1 MRYLGIL
8 DQQTIQSFTCP
19 RLGIT
24 ADADDGADAESLD
37 HDAQEL
43 VALLV
48 HGSHDLIRE
57 FFRNDIAPLLGVL
70 EEEQRAVIMNEV
82 IREEGLGLA
91 EALLKQPPET
101 TTAHLRAMAGKPGHL
116 LTRVLLVGSTN
127 RHLETHPV
135 ADGGDLA
142 ERHASLGHAERAG
155 VHAQEENLLRAGS
168 REATQVG
175 LMRSPSIVQRLI
187 DKVRRRGKGTTLQ
200 GLP

>member
-1 MRYLGIL
+1 MRHLGIL
-8 DQQTIQSFTCP
+8 DQQTIQSFAGT

-24 ADADDGADAESLD
+24 ADAHDGADAQRLD

-43 VALLV
+43 VALFIDRR
-48 HGSHDLIRE
+48 HDLIRK

-91 EALLKQPPET
+91 EALLKQAPKT
-101 TTAHLRAMAGKPGHL
+101 TTAHLRAMAGETGYL
-116 LTRVLLVGSTN
+116 LARVLLLGSTD
-127 RHLETHPV
+127 RHLQPHPV

-155 VHAQEENLLRAGS
+155 IHAQKENLPRAGGGK
-168 REATQVG
+168 AAQVG
-175 LMRSPSIVQRLI
+175 LMRSPSVVQWLV
-187 DKVRRRGKGTTLQ
+187 DEVRRRGKRAAFQ